1 MTLLEAMSIGKPC
14 VVTDAG
20 GNKEVIG
27 HNENGLVVGN
37 DDQTAFALAIQQIA
51 NDKALYNKF
60 AYEAKSRFAKRF
72 SVTSMCDAFN
82 SIYQQLAS

>member
-20 GNKEVIG
+20 GNKEVIA

-37 DDQTAFALAIQQIA
+37 DDQTAFALAIQQIVS
-51 NDKALYNKF
+51 DRALYDKF
-60 AYEAKSRFAKRF
+60 ASAAKSRFATRF

-82 SIYQQLAS
+82 SIYQRLAS